1 MTVNERDGLGDD
13 LPPDYFT
20 HISQGDFFGWPYA
33 YIGAHPDPDFGS
45 KRPDLVAKTRTPD
58 LLFQAHSAPLGLA
71 FYEGDQFPADYK
83 GDAFVAL
90 HGSWNSAKPT
100 GYKVVR
106 IRFKDG
112 KPVGGYENFL
122 TGFHLD
128 DSSPAQVWGRPVGL
142 AAAKDGSLLVT
153 DDAGKADLAGGL
165 YGEVMERQGGL
176 PSEAARNQAVHL
188 RQVASVDTILRRCAA
203 KGGGA
208 ERNRTAG
215 LLIANEALSQLS
227 YSPKSARG
235 AVLGSEARPVKRTAA
250 WGRRARDPQSSPRSG
265 SSASTLP
272 ASTSFTA
279 MAG

>member
-1 MTVNERDGLGDD
+1 MSLNVAENPLPLAAVSLVGTDGNLSPFATGLRNPVGIAFYPGSNALWVTVNERDGLGDD

-20 HISQGDFFGWPYA
+20 HITQGDFFGWPYA

-71 FYEGDQFPADYK
+71 FYEGGQFPADYK

-106 IRFKDG
+106 IKFKDG

-128 DSSPAQVWGRPVGL
+128 DTSPAQVWGRPVGL
-142 AAAKDGSLLVT
+142 AVAKDGSLLVT
-153 DDAGKADLAGGL
+153 DDAGKAIW
-165 YGEVMERQGGL
+165 R
-176 PSEAARNQAVHL
+176 
-188 RQVASVDTILRRCAA
+188 VAYTG
-203 KGGGA
+203 K
-208 ERNRTAG
+208 
-215 LLIANEALSQLS
+215 
-227 YSPKSARG
+227 
-235 AVLGSEARPVKRTAA
+235 
-250 WGRRARDPQSSPRSG
+250 
-265 SSASTLP
+265 
-272 ASTSFTA
+272 
-279 MAG
+279 